1 MNFLEKKIPP
11 PIVFL
16 ITLLLIKVSSFS
28 GLFLIASK
36 IRIPLALLLIV
47 IGIAIDIVALLSFCK
62 MKTTINPLNPSATTS
77 LVTTGIYAVTRNPM
91 YLGLV
96 FILLGASVY
105 LENLLGVFFIA
116 LFIAYIS
123 RLQIFPEERVMQELF
138 KDEFNHYCQQ
148 VRRWI

>member
-47 IGIAIDIVALLSFCK
+47 IGIAIDIVALLSFRK